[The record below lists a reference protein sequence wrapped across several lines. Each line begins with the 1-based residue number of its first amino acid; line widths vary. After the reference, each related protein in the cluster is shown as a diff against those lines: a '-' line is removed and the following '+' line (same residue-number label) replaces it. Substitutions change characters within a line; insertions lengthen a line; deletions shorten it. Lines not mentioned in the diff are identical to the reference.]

1 MRTSKQLNTTFKM
14 NKNAFY
20 ILISIL
26 IFTSC
31 SKENT
36 FETEGNINTETPIE
50 VIKKPN
56 ILLIIADDMGLDA
69 SPNYNVGSVKPTLPI
84 IENLAQTGITFN
96 NVWSNPTCSPTR
108 ATILTGKYG
117 FNTGVLKV
125 DDELSTSET
134 SLQKYLDTQLNST
147 YSSAVIGKW
156 HLSKD
161 ANHPNN
167 IGLNYYAGSIGGG
180 LKNYWDWDLV
190 INGEK
195 TPSTYYNTS
204 KYTDLA
210 IDWVNNQ
217 SDPWFLWLAYN
228 APHTPFHLPPTNL
241 HTQGELPTDDTS
253 INTNPLPYYL
263 ASIEAMDSEIG
274 RLLNEMSTEEK
285 DNTVIIF
292 IGDNGTPNQVVQEY
306 DSRRAKGSIYQGGIN
321 VPMIISGKNVNRFNE
336 IENSLINTTD
346 LFATIANIAGVQ
358 VDEINDSKNFIDLFS
373 NSEVKIRDYVYA
385 ETENDIT
392 IRNSTHKYL
401 LFQDGSE
408 ALYDLS
414 NDPFET
420 KNLMSSR
427 NLPLSEQDD
436 LIKEEL
442 ITKLGNLKN

>member
-1 MRTSKQLNTTFKM
+1 M

>member
-36 FETEGNINTETPIE
+36 FETEGNTNTETPIE

-69 SPNYNVGSVKPTLPI
+69 SPNYTVGSIKPNLPI
-84 IENLAQTGITFN
+84 IENLVQTGITFN

>member
-36 FETEGNINTETPIE
+36 FETEGNTNTETPIE

-69 SPNYNVGSVKPTLPI
+69 SPNYNVGSIKPNLPI
-84 IENLAQTGITFN
+84 IENLVQTGITFN

>member
-1 MRTSKQLNTTFKM
+1 MLHQ
-14 NKNAFY
+14 
-20 ILISIL
+20 I
-26 IFTSC
+26 
-31 SKENT
+31 
-36 FETEGNINTETPIE
+36 
-50 VIKKPN
+50 
-56 ILLIIADDMGLDA
+56 ILLDLLNLTCLII
-69 SPNYNVGSVKPTLPI
+69 
-84 IENLAQTGITFN
+84 FN

>member
-84 IENLAQTGITFN
+84 IENLAQTGIIFN